1 MRERKRR
8 CVLAKRAAKRERQRR
23 TRKGRHYRAWRHLT
37 RDQREVAHRLTAGHL
52 DLVTLSGWGMV
63 NSFLT
68 FLEELS
74 FFARL
79 DREGTG
85 LKRGPE
91 GTPIPIARLILTSQ
105 VKIFRGI
112 GSINLVSTKLFR
124 EIALLQLIGYTTRA
138 ERPAPSRLD

>member
-1 MRERKRR
+1 
-8 CVLAKRAAKRERQRR
+8 
-23 TRKGRHYRAWRHLT
+23 
-37 RDQREVAHRLTAGHL
+37 VAHRLTAGHL
-52 DLVTLSGWGMV
+52 DLVTLSGWGV
-63 NSFLT
+63 VSSFLT

-79 DREGTG
+79 DQEGTG

-91 GTPIPIARLILTSQ
+91 GTPIPSARLILTSQ